1 MKVLGITGCEPQAGA
16 SLIEGALPALRN
28 AGLKVSVLVEA
39 HDDFDLDRPGK
50 DSHEHRRAGAL
61 EVALSS
67 AQRWALMHECESLE
81 APALTD
87 LVAQLSEVDLLL
99 VLGFEAELRESL
111 ASRQTATAH
120 WALLSAPADGDP
132 MTIAGL
138 ILAEHTRAQAPAVQR
153 S

>member
-1 MKVLGITGCEPQAGA
+1 MKVLGITGCDPQAGA
-16 SLIEGALPALRN
+16 SLIEGALPALRR

-39 HDDFDLDRPGK
+39 PDDFDLDRPGK
-50 DSHEHRRAGAL
+50 DSYEHRRAGAL

-67 AQRWALMHECESLE
+67 AQRWALMHECESLK

-87 LVAQLSEVDLLL
+87 LVAQLSEVDILV

-111 ASRQTATAH
+111 ADGQTGAVQWSLLTAP
-120 WALLSAPADGDP
+120 SDGDP
-132 MTIAGL
+132 KAIAGL
-138 ILAEHTRAQAPAVQR
+138 ILAEHARTPAPQR

>member
-1 MKVLGITGCEPQAGA
+1 M
-16 SLIEGALPALRN
+16 IEGALPALRS
-28 AGLKVSVLVEA
+28 AGLRVSVLVEA
-39 HDDFDLDRPGK
+39 PEDFDLDRPGK
-50 DSHEHRRAGAL
+50 DSYEHRRAGAL

-67 AQRWALMHECESLE
+67 AERWALMHEGECPRP
-81 APALTD
+81 PALTD
-87 LVAQLSEVDLLL
+87 LVAQLSDVDLLL
-99 VLGFEAELRESL
+99 VLGFEAELRESP

-138 ILAEHTRAQAPAVQR
+138 ILAEHAQAHAVQR